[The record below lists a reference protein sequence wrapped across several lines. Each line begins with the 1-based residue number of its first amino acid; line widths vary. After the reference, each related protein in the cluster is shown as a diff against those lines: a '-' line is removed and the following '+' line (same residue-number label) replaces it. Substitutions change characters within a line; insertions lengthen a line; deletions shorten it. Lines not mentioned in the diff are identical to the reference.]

1 MESLSLTLACPHC
14 QKDLE
19 IRLDCRPLP
28 DGFHL
33 HIGNQRCVHCGR
45 DLMLFASRAD
55 CKFIEFRLV
64 DPSRE
69 WTMDEILKQEG

>member
-19 IRLDCRPLP
+19 IRLDCQPLP

-33 HIGNQRCVHCGR
+33 HIGNQRCVQCGR

-55 CKFIEFRLV
+55 HKFIEFRLV
-64 DPSRE
+64 DPCRE
-69 WTMDEILKQEG
+69 WTMEEILKQEG